1 MKCII
6 IDDDEMSCRVLEDY
20 VNRTSFLE
28 FQQSF
33 TNAVEAINYIR
44 EGNRVNLIFLDIEMP
59 EMTGIE
65 FLNTITHPP
74 QIVIVS
80 SMEKYALEAFE
91 YSVTD
96 YLLKPITYARFFK
109 AANKA
114 LENFNKDLH
123 GYDDKEIF
131 IKKSNS
137 LVKIKYSDILWVEA
151 LENYV
156 VINTRTEK
164 FTIHFTM
171 KAIENQ
177 LPGAFFKRV
186 HRSFIVNIREI
197 FSIEDNSIVIKMP
210 EGKKIIP
217 IGKSYRDKLLKELN
231 LMNK

>member
-6 IDDDEMSCRVLEDY
+6 IDDDELSCRLLEDF
-20 VNRTSFLE
+20 VQRTSFLE
-28 FQQSF
+28 HVQSF
-33 TNAVEAINYIR
+33 TNAVDAINFIK
-44 EGNRVNLIFLDIEMP
+44 EGNSVNLIFLDIEMP
-59 EMTGIE
+59 EMTGID
-65 FLNTITHPP
+65 FLNTIKHPP

-114 LENFNKDLH
+114 LENYDKNQQ
-123 GYDDKEIF
+123 GSDDKEIF
-131 IKKSNS
+131 IKKSSS

-156 VINTRTEK
+156 VINTRNDK

-177 LPGAFFKRV
+177 LPTALFKRV

-210 EGKKIIP
+210 DGKRVVP
-217 IGKSYRDKLLKELN
+217 IGKSYRDKLLKEIN